1 MIKKIIHKLFRTS
14 CQWEFRMEPGE
25 EEHGI
30 NKSIRYCKLCN
41 CKQHAFYYLFG
52 NTGEM
57 GWRDLDKELDKIF
70 GKL

>member
-1 MIKKIIHKLFRTS
+1 
-14 CQWEFRMEPGE
+14 MEPGE